1 MLKLLSEVV
10 VEQPETLGF
19 LSEILNNAFTWV
31 MGLGT
36 AGFVGVST
44 LLRAFVPSNG
54 AIVAI
59 TDKINELKEMT
70 NLDAIKI
77 KELETAQKQ
86 YQQANDDL
94 LMEIAKN
101 SPNVKVK
108 ELGKQLEQKKQELTI
123 QEQIQEKV
131 NQAVKSVEA
140 KAVTILKKKD

>member
-54 AIVAI
+54 AIVAL
-59 TDKINELKEMT
+59 TDKIAELKEMT

-77 KELETAQKQ
+77 KELEEAQKQ

>member
-1 MLKLLSEVV
+1 MLKLLTEVV
-10 VEQPETLGF
+10 TEQPETLGF
-19 LSEILNNAFTWV
+19 LTELLNNAWTWV

-44 LLRAFVPSNG
+44 ILRTLIPSNG
-54 AIVAI
+54 AIV
-59 TDKINELKEMT
+59 TLTEKIAELKEMT
-70 NLDAIKI
+70 NLDALRI
-77 KELETAQKQ
+77 KELEQAQKD

-108 ELGKQLEQKKQELTI
+108 ELGKQLEQKKQELSI

-131 NQAVKSVEA
+131 NQAVKTVEQ
-140 KAVTILKKKD
+140 KAVSILKKKD

>member
-1 MLKLLSEVV
+1 MLKLFTEVV
-10 VEQPETLGF
+10 TEQPETIGF
-19 LSEILNNAFTWV
+19 ITELLNNAWTWV

-36 AGFVGVST
+36 AGLVGIST
-44 LLRAFVPSNG
+44 IIRSFVPSNG

-70 NLDAIKI
+70 NLEAIKI
-77 KELETAQKQ
+77 KELEQAQKQ

-108 ELGKQLEQKKQELTI
+108 ELGKKLEEKKNELTI

-131 NQAVKSVEA
+131 NQLLYMIQTNNSSPK
-140 KAVTILKKKD
+140 

>member
-44 LLRAFVPSNG
+44 LLRVFVPSNG
-54 AIVAI
+54 AIVALS
-59 TDKINELKEMT
+59 DKIAELKEMT

-77 KELETAQKQ
+77 KELEEAQKQ

>member
-1 MLKLLSEVV
+1 
-10 VEQPETLGF
+10 
-19 LSEILNNAFTWV
+19 

-36 AGFVGVST
+36 AGLVGVST
-44 LLRAFVPSNG
+44 IVRSFVPSNG

-70 NLDAIKI
+70 NLEAIKI
-77 KELETAQKQ
+77 KELEQAQKQ

-108 ELGKQLEQKKQELTI
+108 ELGKKLEEKKNELTI

-131 NQAVKSVEA
+131 NQAVKSVEQ
-140 KAVTILKKKD
+140 KAVSILKKKE